1 MLSFV
6 DMDLEA
12 IRNFAAEQ
20 ITDDQLDYFERLSRK
35 VRRDVVKMTTT
46 AGSGHLGGALSV
58 VDIYMV
64 LWLCAKITPQKMSCP
79 ERDRIVVSCGHTA
92 AAVYSV
98 LGNLGFFDIRQ
109 AVSSFRRAGSMFQ
122 GHVDCKVPGVEWCS
136 GSLGQGLSVGC
147 GFALADRL
155 RQQDCHVFV
164 VMGDGEQQ
172 KGQIAEARD
181 LATKYGL
188 NRLTAIIDCNGKQA
202 SGNTQEIMPQDISKQ
217 YAASNWKVHHV
228 NGHNYRQIYHAL
240 KLCNRES
247 DAPSVILAETVMGR
261 GVPAI
266 ENNHQYHG
274 QVLSGDQYQQAM
286 NDLSRDEVAIPA
298 PRLDLQARRE
308 PVESKVQQGTPVAYE
323 PGRMIDCRS
332 AFGTALHDI
341 VAINRTSGVPVAV
354 IDCDLA
360 ESVRTQGCAKDF
372 PDSFIECGIQEHNAA
387 SMAGSLSSSGVL
399 TFLAEFG
406 VFGIDETYGQHR
418 MNDVN
423 ATSLKLIC
431 THVGL
436 DVGEDGKTHQCID
449 YVSLVSNLFGYKLI
463 IPADANQTDRA
474 VRYVAT
480 TPGNF
485 VVAMG
490 RSKVPVLTDRAGQA
504 SYPADIAFQYG
515 QADWL
520 RKGHQATI
528 ITCGNMAA
536 RAVQASDSLNEEG
549 IEVGVLN
556 LACPTD
562 LDRHSIARAAQTG
575 LIVNYEDHHI
585 RTGIGSIVGA
595 FLAENR
601 LHCRFRRM
609 GITQY
614 GVSASAQE
622 QYRLQSLDI
631 GALVETIT
639 TELN

>member
-1 MLSFV
+1 MNFDTL
-6 DMDLEA
+6 
-12 IRNFAAEQ
+12 RNFAAEQ
-20 ITDDQLDYFERLSRK
+20 ITAEQLDCLQKLSCRM
-35 VRRDVVKMTTT
+35 RRDVVEMTSR
-46 AGSGHLGGALSV
+46 AGSGHLGGALSILDV
-58 VDIYMV
+58 YLM
-64 LWLCAKITPQKMSCP
+64 LWLGAAVTPQSASCSA
-79 ERDRIVVSCGHTA
+79 RDRIVVSFGHTA
-92 AAVYSV
+92 AGVYSV
-98 LGNLGFFDIRQ
+98 LGNLGFVELDL
-109 AVSSFRRAGSMFQ
+109 AVSSFRKQGSVFQ
-122 GHVDCKVPGVEWCS
+122 GHVNDKVPGVEWCS

-147 GFALADRL
+147 GFALANRL
-155 RQQDCHVFV
+155 WQRDSRVFV

-181 LATKYGL
+181 LAAKYEL
-188 NRLTAIIDCNGKQA
+188 SRLTAIIDCNGKQA
-202 SGNTQEIMPQDISKQ
+202 SGNTADIMPQDLASQ
-217 YAASNWKVHHV
+217 YVASNWKVHRV
-228 NGHNYRQIYHAL
+228 DGHDYRQIYGAL
-240 KLCNRES
+240 KLCYEDA
-247 DAPSVILAETVMGR
+247 DAPSVILADTVMGR
-261 GVPAI
+261 GIPAI
-266 ENNHQYHG
+266 EDDHEYHG
-274 QVLSGDQYQQAM
+274 QVLSGERYEQAV
-286 NDLSRDEVAIPA
+286 NDPAGDEVTVVSPC
-298 PRLDLQARRE
+298 LSLEEQRE
-308 PVESKVQQGTPVAYE
+308 SVESKIQPGTPVTYE
-323 PGRMIDCRS
+323 AGQMIDCRS
-332 AFGTALHDI
+332 AFGTALHGI
-341 VAINRTSGVPVAV
+341 VSVNRTCGVPVAV

-360 ESVRTQGCAKDF
+360 ASVRTQSCAQDF
-372 PDSFIECGIQEHNAA
+372 PENFIECGIQEHNAA
-387 SMAGSLSSSGVL
+387 SIAGALSAAGVL
-399 TFLAEFG
+399 TFMAEFG

-449 YVSLVSNLFGYKLI
+449 YISLVSNLFGYKLI

-490 RSKVPVLTDRAGQA
+490 RSKVPVLADRAGQTL
-504 SYPADIAFQYG
+504 YPADIPFQYG

-520 RKGHQATI
+520 RKAHQATI

-562 LDRHSIARAAQTG
+562 LDRHSIVRAAQTG
-575 LIVNYEDHHI
+575 LIVIYEDHHI

-595 FLAENR
+595 FLAENG
-601 LHCRFRRM
+601 LHCNFKRM

-614 GVSASAQE
+614 GASASPEE

-631 GALVETIT
+631 GALVKTIR
-639 TELN
+639 TELNES